1 MDFFG
6 PDTSEWKKCGDFKL
20 SGCLWA
26 AADLPGPGKA
36 LKGVKIWKKA
46 RKAEKKADDA
56 VDAAE
61 KAVEK
66 CHSFTEETQVELADG
81 GHSDIKKIKVGDKV
95 LATDPE
101 TGKSEARPVVATIVT
116 NDDKD
121 FTDLTVK
128 TGDRPASIIA
138 TDTHPFW
145 VTSEARWVDAGDVI
159 TGMQLRT
166 DKGKTVTVTS
176 VRHFTKPQRTYDLT
190 VSRIHTYYVLAG
202 ATPVLVH
209 NSGPNCGVPLGG
221 KNGDHLGGEDFHG
234 SEYSLDEITEFVN
247 GHTGDGNPTMGRPS
261 AAEVET
267 TLRQAGPRQLE
278 GQNSS
283 RFDHNGVRVIVNWD
297 MPWKSTA
304 YYPGR

>member
-1 MDFFG
+1 
-6 PDTSEWKKCGDFKL
+6 CGDFKL

-66 CHSFTEETQVELADG
+66 CHSFTKETQVELADG

-176 VRHFTKPQRTYDLT
+176 VRHFTK
-190 VSRIHTYYVLAG
+190 
-202 ATPVLVH
+202 
-209 NSGPNCGVPLGG
+209 
-221 KNGDHLGGEDFHG
+221 
-234 SEYSLDEITEFVN
+234 
-247 GHTGDGNPTMGRPS
+247 
-261 AAEVET
+261 
-267 TLRQAGPRQLE
+267 
-278 GQNSS
+278 
-283 RFDHNGVRVIVNWD
+283 
-297 MPWKSTA
+297 
-304 YYPGR
+304 